1 MKSTFRVLFF
11 LKRDKVKK
19 NGNMP
24 IMARITIDGKLAQ
37 FNTKLEVNPK
47 NWQAKTG
54 KVSGRG
60 AEFTRMNE
68 MLDGIKATL
77 YKHYQTILERD
88 GYVTAEK
95 VRNTFLGKEE
105 KAKALLQVFWLC
117 SAARLRKR
125 NKTQKLSRTTT
136 TTPLR
141 RAIDGRKCCEFRSP
155 TVMGAGRTTVS
166 TRLKSTGRT

>member
-60 AEFTRMNE
+60 AELFSF
-68 MLDGIKATL
+68 DFGIPSAFRP
-77 YKHYQTILERD
+77 HS
-88 GYVTAEK
+88 
-95 VRNTFLGKEE
+95 E
-105 KAKALLQVFWLC
+105 KARPNFRNS
-117 SAARLRKR
+117 SAG
-125 NKTQKLSRTTT
+125 LSPKNDRV
-136 TTPLR
+136 LNC
-141 RAIDGRKCCEFRSP
+141 KVC
-155 TVMGAGRTTVS
+155 
-166 TRLKSTGRT
+166 

>member
-54 KVSGRG
+54 KVSRRG

-68 MLDGIKATL
+68 MLTVSSHPVQTL
-77 YKHYQTILERD
+77 PDHT
-88 GYVTAEK
+88 
-95 VRNTFLGKEE
+95 GKR
-105 KAKALLQVFWLC
+105 WLC
-117 SAARLRKR
+117 YRRKG
-125 NKTQKLSRTTT
+125 TQHL
-136 TTPLR
+136 
-141 RAIDGRKCCEFRSP
+141 FRQ
-155 TVMGAGRTTVS
+155 GG
-166 TRLKSTGRT
+166 KG

>member
-68 MLDGIKATL
+68 MLDGI
-77 YKHYQTILERD
+77 
-88 GYVTAEK
+88 
-95 VRNTFLGKEE
+95 
-105 KAKALLQVFWLC
+105 W
-117 SAARLRKR
+117 
-125 NKTQKLSRTTT
+125 
-136 TTPLR
+136 
-141 RAIDGRKCCEFRSP
+141 
-155 TVMGAGRTTVS
+155 TVS
-166 TRLKSTGRT
+166 KPPCTSTTKPYWKEMVMLPPKRYAIPF

>member
-54 KVSGRG
+54 KVSGSQSQEL
-60 AEFTRMNE
+60 ASQ
-68 MLDGIKATL
+68 DGK
-77 YKHYQTILERD
+77 
-88 GYVTAEK
+88 G
-95 VRNTFLGKEE
+95 VRTWSGVYPHE
-105 KAKALLQVFWLC
+105 
-117 SAARLRKR
+117 
-125 NKTQKLSRTTT
+125 
-136 TTPLR
+136 
-141 RAIDGRKCCEFRSP
+141 
-155 TVMGAGRTTVS
+155 
-166 TRLKSTGRT
+166 

>member
-105 KAKALLQVFWLC
+105 KAKTLLQVFAQHNEQYAGKDRHTPDIHPVRTYKESSRRIYPHELPC
-117 SAARLRKR
+117 GGHQLPGDKR
-125 NKTQKLSRTTT
+125 GVHRGLL
-136 TTPLR
+136 PVH
-141 RAIDGRKCCEFRSP
+141 P
-155 TVMGAGRTTVS
+155 
-166 TRLKSTGRT
+166 

>member
-54 KVSGRG
+54 KVSGVSKPPYTSI
-60 AEFTRMNE
+60 TRPYWKGRV
-68 MLDGIKATL
+68 MLPPKRYATP
-77 YKHYQTILERD
+77 
-88 GYVTAEK
+88 
-95 VRNTFLGKEE
+95 F
-105 KAKALLQVFWLC
+105 
-117 SAARLRKR
+117 
-125 NKTQKLSRTTT
+125 
-136 TTPLR
+136 
-141 RAIDGRKCCEFRSP
+141 
-155 TVMGAGRTTVS
+155 
-166 TRLKSTGRT
+166 

>member
-24 IMARITIDGKLAQ
+24 IMARITIDGKLVQ

-77 YKHYQTILERD
+77 YKHYQTILERN

-95 VRNTFLGKEE
+95 VRNTFLGKECLPFFLHVMD
-105 KAKALLQVFWLC
+105 KMMQSFVMT
-117 SAARLRKR
+117 KR
-125 NKTQKLSRTTT
+125 CNICLS
-136 TTPLR
+136 
-141 RAIDGRKCCEFRSP
+141 
-155 TVMGAGRTTVS
+155 
-166 TRLKSTGRT
+166 

>member
-47 NWQAKTG
+47 NWQAKAG

-68 MLDGIKATL
+68 MLDGIKAPCTSTTRP
-77 YKHYQTILERD
+77 YWK
-88 GYVTAEK
+88 GTAMLPLK
-95 VRNTFLGKEE
+95 RYATPFLGKRK
-105 KAKALLQVFWLC
+105 KAKD
-117 SAARLRKR
+117 
-125 NKTQKLSRTTT
+125 
-136 TTPLR
+136 PLASVQHSITSSMR
-141 RAIDGRKCCEFRSP
+141 
-155 TVMGAGRTTVS
+155 
-166 TRLKSTGRT
+166 